1 MAKLLLTVGNGLM
14 GDDGA
19 GPLLAQM
26 LAHTQ
31 LNDWVVINGGSSPE
45 NVLHQIREYAPSHV
59 VVIDSADM
67 DLPPGSIRKIPQQNL
82 ENPSYFTTHT
92 LPLTF
97 LIDSLNE
104 FVPQTT
110 FIGIQPEIVAFGFP
124 MSSNVSQA
132 VKTLL
137 NNIVE
142 NTEDWYQN
150 IEVLDL

>member
-1 MAKLLLTVGNGLM
+1 MTKLLLTVGNGLM

-19 GPLLAQM
+19 GPLLAQL
-26 LAHTQ
+26 LAHTH
-31 LNDWVVINGGSSPE
+31 LNGWVVLNGGSSPE
-45 NVLHQIREYAPSHV
+45 NVLHQIREHAPSHV

-67 DLPPGSIRKIPQQNL
+67 DLPPGSIRKVPQQNL
-82 ENPSYFTTHT
+82 ENPLYFTTHT

-97 LIDSLNE
+97 LIESLNE
-104 FVPQTT
+104 FVLQST

-124 MSSNVSQA
+124 MSSSVSQA